1 MVKKFACLAYFILLL
16 GLSNPAKATDYYVSS
31 SGSDSNTGTSPQ
43 QAWKSIDKV
52 NETAFKAGDSIF
64 FEGGQTFS
72 GSVRFDANDSGT
84 EANPVTVG
92 SYGSGRAIIS
102 SADKHGLYAKNTSAF
117 VVKDLVFV
125 GAGSDVDADFSG
137 IRFFADRSGL
147 KPEHIRIDNVEAS
160 GYRQRGIEIVAG
172 RGSDRG
178 FEDVRITNCDIH
190 DSGDKGISSYGSKR
204 GSGWS
209 HRNIYI
215 GDCRIYDNR
224 GYSDPESHGH
234 HGNGIV
240 LSSVD
245 GAVIEFCEA
254 YNNGELCDT
263 KGGGPVGIWAH
274 DSCNVVIQYCEAHHN
289 KTSGGDGGG
298 FDLDGGCVNS
308 VMQYNYSHDNH
319 GAGYL
324 ICQYRGAREFK
335 NNVCRYNISENDG
348 IACRYPM
355 GAIHFYSSGSSGGIQ
370 DTQVYNNTL
379 YVSAA
384 TRGAGIEIDTGHIYN
399 TSIYN
404 NIIFTAAG
412 KRVVDAN
419 KTSGGWSFKGN
430 CYWASGAPL
439 EIVWGASTYTS
450 LAEWRS
456 ATGQEKIDGRDI
468 GFEVDPQLVK
478 AGSGGTIGDVRKL
491 ASLKAYQLMESSP
504 LIDAGLDIKALFGF
518 DVGNRDYYGTEI
530 PSGAK
535 FDVGAHEFPK
545 SAGGKPVGW
554 WKFDE
559 GAGTVAKNCGGLS
572 GRCDAILNDMDDES
586 WVKGCVGEGALS
598 FDGGDNVVVPALNLN
613 SNSVMI
619 SAWVKRDG
627 QQSAY
632 TGIVYSRDGDT
643 IAGIG
648 LGSAGEPDWQANQEL
663 YYSWNDAE
671 NTWKFHSGLIIP
683 DSEWVFVALVL
694 EPAKATLYLGENGKL
709 SLATNIVEHSIEEF
723 NGVTRIGND
732 KKPGFP
738 PRFFKG
744 VIDDVRIYDRALS
757 PEQIGQ
763 LFNQAN

>member
-1 MVKKFACLAYFILLL
+1 MCKKLVWLVWLILMLGISSIALA
-16 GLSNPAKATDYYVSS
+16 ATYYVSP
-31 SGSDSNTGTSPQ
+31 SGDDSNPGTSPEK
-43 QAWKSIDKV
+43 AWKTFDKV
-52 NETAFKAGDSIF
+52 NDTSFKAGDSIF
-64 FEGGQTFS
+64 FEGGRTFS
-72 GSVRFDANDSGT
+72 GSLRFDADDSGT
-84 EANPVTVG
+84 GANPVTVG
-92 SYGSGRAIIS
+92 SYGTGRATIS
-102 SADKHGLYAKNTSAF
+102 SGSRHGLYAKNSSGF

-125 GAGSDVDADFSG
+125 GAGSNVDADFSG
-137 IRFFADRSGL
+137 ISFFADRSGL

-160 GYRQRGIEIVAG
+160 GYRQRGIEIVG
-172 RGSDRG
+172 SWGSDSG
-178 FEDVRITNCDIH
+178 FKDVRITNCDVH
-190 DSGDKGISSYGSKR
+190 NNGDKGISSYGSKSGR
-204 GSGWS
+204 GWS
-209 HRNIYI
+209 HKNVYI
-215 GDCRIYDNR
+215 GNCKVYDNR
-224 GYSDPESHGH
+224 GYSDPESWGH

-274 DSCNVVIQYCEAHHN
+274 DSSNVVIQYCEAHHN

-319 GAGYL
+319 GSGYL
-324 ICQYRGAREFK
+324 ICQYSGAGEFK
-335 NNVCRYNISENDG
+335 DNVCRYNISENDG
-348 IACRYPM
+348 IGCRYPM

-370 DTQVYNNTL
+370 NTQVYNNTV

-419 KTSGGWSFKGN
+419 QTSGGWSFKGN
-430 CYWASGAPL
+430 CYWSSGAPL
-439 EIVWGASTYTS
+439 EIVWRSSTYTS
-450 LAEWRS
+450 LAAWRS
-456 ATGQEKIDGRDI
+456 ATGQERIGDSDV

-478 AGSGGTIGDVRKL
+478 VGSGGTVGDIRKL

-504 LIDAGLDIKALFGF
+504 LIDAGLDIKGLFGIDAGKF
-518 DVGNRDYYGTEI
+518 DYYGTEI

-535 FDVGAHEFPK
+535 FDVGAHEFFK
-545 SAGGKPVGW
+545 SASGKPVGW

-559 GAGTVAKNCGGLS
+559 GSGTAAKNSGSFGRSGDGKLNNMDDSNWVDGVAGT
-572 GRCDAILNDMDDES
+572 
-586 WVKGCVGEGALS
+586 ALE
-598 FDGGDNVVVPALNLN
+598 FDGSDDDVTIGAIGLN
-613 SNSVMI
+613 SNTVTI

-627 QQSAY
+627 EQDIYA
-632 TGIVYSRDGDT
+632 GIVFSRDGDT

-648 LGSAGEPDWQANQEL
+648 LGNTGGPDWQANQEL
-663 YYSWNDAE
+663 YYGWNDAE
-671 NTWKFHSGLIIP
+671 ETWKFHSGLIIP

-694 EPAKATLYLGENGKL
+694 EPTKETLYLGEDGKL
-709 SLATNIVEHSIEEF
+709 SSATNRVCHSIEEF

-744 VIDDVRIYDRALS
+744 VVDDVRIYDRALS
-757 PEQIGQ
+757 PEEIRE
-763 LFNQAN
+763 LANLAN